1 MHTLVIIKAIHTKNA
16 PSAIGAYS
24 QAVKAGGFMYVS
36 GQIPLVPESM
46 EIVSEDFNIQVKQ
59 VLKNLKAIIVD
70 SDNKL
75 SDVVKLNVYLKD
87 LADFQSVIDA
97 MSTVFDEP
105 YPARAAVEVSRLPKD
120 VLVEIDAI
128 VYIGD

>member
-1 MHTLVIIKAIHTKNA
+1 MTKIKVIKTENA

-36 GQIPLVPESM
+36 GQIPLVPETM
-46 EIVSEDFNIQVKQ
+46 EIVSEDFNVQVNQ
-59 VLKNLKAIIVD
+59 VLENLKAIIVD
-70 SDNKL
+70 SDSKL

-87 LADFQSVIDA
+87 LGDFQSVNDA
-97 MSTVFDEP
+97 MSKVFDEP

>member
-1 MHTLVIIKAIHTKNA
+1 MTKLKAIHTSNA

-24 QAVKAGGFMYVS
+24 QAIQAGDFIYIS
-36 GQIPLVPESM
+36 GQIPLDPETM
-46 EIVSEDFNIQVKQ
+46 QIVSEDFSIQVKQ
-59 VLKNLKAIIVD
+59 VLDNLKAIILA
-70 SDNKL
+70 SGSKL

-87 LADFQSVIDA
+87 LSNFQSVNDA
-97 MSTVFDEP
+97 MSKAFDEP

>member
-1 MHTLVIIKAIHTKNA
+1 MTKIKAIHTKNA

-36 GQIPLVPESM
+36 GQIPLAPESM
-46 EIVSEDFNIQVKQ
+46 EIVSDDFSVQVKQ
-59 VLKNLKAIIVD
+59 VLENLKAIIVD
-70 SDNKL
+70 SGSKL

-87 LADFQSVIDA
+87 LADFQSVNEA

>member
-1 MHTLVIIKAIHTKNA
+1 MTKLKAIHTKNA

-36 GQIPLVPESM
+36 GQIPLAPESM
-46 EIVSEDFNIQVKQ
+46 EIVSEDFSLQVKQ
-59 VLKNLKAIIVD
+59 VLENLKAIIVD
-70 SDNKL
+70 SDSKL

-87 LADFQSVIDA
+87 LADFQSVNDA

-120 VLVEIDAI
+120 VLVEIDAV

>member
-1 MHTLVIIKAIHTKNA
+1 MTKIKAIHTKNA

-36 GQIPLVPESM
+36 GQIPLVPETM
-46 EIVSEDFNIQVKQ
+46 EIVSEDFNMQIKQ
-59 VLKNLKAIIVD
+59 VLENLKGIIVD
-70 SDNKL
+70 SGSKL

-87 LADFQSVIDA
+87 LADFQSVNDA

>member
-1 MHTLVIIKAIHTKNA
+1 MTKIKAIHTKNA

-36 GQIPLVPESM
+36 GQIPLAPESM
-46 EIVSEDFNIQVKQ
+46 EIVSDDFSVQVKQ
-59 VLKNLKAIIVD
+59 VLENLKAIIVD
-70 SDNKL
+70 SCSKL

-87 LADFQSVIDA
+87 LDDFQSVNDA

>member
-1 MHTLVIIKAIHTKNA
+1 MTKLKSIHTKNA

-36 GQIPLVPESM
+36 GQIPLAPETM
-46 EIVSEDFNIQVKQ
+46 EIVSEDFNVQVKQ
-59 VLKNLKAIIVD
+59 VLENLKAIIVD
-70 SDNKL
+70 SGSKL

-87 LADFQSVIDA
+87 LADFQSVNDA

>member
-1 MHTLVIIKAIHTKNA
+1 MTKIKAIHTKNA

-36 GQIPLVPESM
+36 GQIPLAPESM
-46 EIVSEDFNIQVKQ
+46 EIVSEDFSLQVKQ
-59 VLKNLKAIIVD
+59 VLENLKAIIVD
-70 SDNKL
+70 SGSKL

-87 LADFQSVIDA
+87 LADFQSVNDA

-128 VYIGD
+128 VYICD

>member
-1 MHTLVIIKAIHTKNA
+1 MTKLKAIHTKNA

-36 GQIPLVPESM
+36 GQIPLVPETM
-46 EIVSEDFNIQVKQ
+46 EIVSEDFNVQVKQ
-59 VLKNLKAIIVD
+59 VLENLKAIIID
-70 SDNKL
+70 SDSKL

-87 LADFQSVIDA
+87 LTDFQSVNDA
-97 MSTVFDEP
+97 MSSVFDEP

-120 VLVEIDAI
+120 VLVEIDAV

>member
-1 MHTLVIIKAIHTKNA
+1 MTKLKAIHTKNA

-87 LADFQSVIDA
+87 LADFQSVNDA

>member
-1 MHTLVIIKAIHTKNA
+1 MTKLKAIHTKNA

-36 GQIPLVPESM
+36 GQIPLAPETM
-46 EIVSEDFNIQVKQ
+46 EIVSEDFNVQVKQ
-59 VLKNLKAIIVD
+59 VLENLKAVIVD
-70 SDNKL
+70 SDSKL

-87 LADFQSVIDA
+87 LGDFQSVNDA
-97 MSTVFDEP
+97 MSKVFDEP

>member
-1 MHTLVIIKAIHTKNA
+1 MTKLKAIHTKNA

-36 GQIPLVPESM
+36 GQIPLVPETM
-46 EIVSEDFNIQVKQ
+46 EIVSEDFNVQVKQ
-59 VLKNLKAIIVD
+59 VLENLKAIIVD
-70 SDNKL
+70 SDSKL

-87 LADFQSVIDA
+87 LTDFQSVNDA
-97 MSTVFDEP
+97 MSSVFDEP

-120 VLVEIDAI
+120 VLVEIDAV

>member
-1 MHTLVIIKAIHTKNA
+1 MTKLKAIHTKNA

-36 GQIPLVPESM
+36 GQIPLAPETM
-46 EIVSEDFNIQVKQ
+46 EIVSEDFNVQVKQ
-59 VLKNLKAIIVD
+59 VLENLKAIIVD
-70 SDNKL
+70 SGSKL

-87 LADFQSVIDA
+87 LADFQSVNDA

>member
-1 MHTLVIIKAIHTKNA
+1 MTKLKAINTKNA

-36 GQIPLVPESM
+36 GQIPLAPETM
-46 EIVSEDFNIQVKQ
+46 EIVSEDFNVQVKQ
-59 VLKNLKAIIVD
+59 VLENLKAVIVD
-70 SDNKL
+70 SDSKL

-87 LADFQSVIDA
+87 LGDFQSVNDA
-97 MSTVFDEP
+97 MSKVFDEP

>member
-1 MHTLVIIKAIHTKNA
+1 MTKLKAIHTKNA

-46 EIVSEDFNIQVKQ
+46 EIVSEDFNVQVKQ

-87 LADFQSVIDA
+87 LADFQSVNDA

>member
-1 MHTLVIIKAIHTKNA
+1 MTKLKAIHTKNA

-36 GQIPLVPESM
+36 GQIPLAAETM
-46 EIVSEDFNIQVKQ
+46 EIVSEDFNVQVKQ
-59 VLKNLKAIIVD
+59 VLENLKAIIVD
-70 SDNKL
+70 SDSKL

-87 LADFQSVIDA
+87 LADFQSVNDA

>member
-1 MHTLVIIKAIHTKNA
+1 MTKLKSIHTKNA

-36 GQIPLVPESM
+36 GQIPLVPGTM
-46 EIVSEDFNIQVKQ
+46 KIVSEDFNVQVKQ
-59 VLKNLKAIIVD
+59 VLENLKAIIVD
-70 SDNKL
+70 SDSKL

-87 LADFQSVIDA
+87 LADFQSVNDA

-120 VLVEIDAI
+120 VLVEIDAV

>member
-1 MHTLVIIKAIHTKNA
+1 MTKLKSIHTKNA

-36 GQIPLVPESM
+36 GQIPLVPETM
-46 EIVSEDFNIQVKQ
+46 EIVSEDFSVQVKQ
-59 VLKNLKAIIVD
+59 VLENLKSIIVD
-70 SDNKL
+70 SGSKL

-87 LADFQSVIDA
+87 LADFQSVNDA
-97 MSTVFDEP
+97 MSIVFDEP

-120 VLVEIDAI
+120 VLVEIDAV

>member
-1 MHTLVIIKAIHTKNA
+1 MTKIKAIHTKNA

-36 GQIPLVPESM
+36 GQIPLAPESM
-46 EIVSEDFNIQVKQ
+46 EIVSDDFSVQVKQ
-59 VLKNLKAIIVD
+59 VLENLKAIIVD
-70 SDNKL
+70 SGCKL

-87 LADFQSVIDA
+87 LADFQSVNDA

>member
-1 MHTLVIIKAIHTKNA
+1 MTKLKAIHTKNA

-36 GQIPLVPESM
+36 GQIPLAPESM
-46 EIVSEDFNIQVKQ
+46 EIVSEDFNVQVKQ
-59 VLKNLKAIIVD
+59 VLENLKAIIVD
-70 SDNKL
+70 SGCKL

-87 LADFQSVIDA
+87 LADFQSVNDA

-120 VLVEIDAI
+120 VLVEIDAV

>member
-1 MHTLVIIKAIHTKNA
+1 MTKLKAIHTKNA

-36 GQIPLVPESM
+36 GQIPLAPESM
-46 EIVSEDFNIQVKQ
+46 EIVSEDFNVQVKQ
-59 VLKNLKAIIVD
+59 VLENLNAIIVD
-70 SDNKL
+70 SGSKL

-87 LADFQSVIDA
+87 LADFQSVNDA

-120 VLVEIDAI
+120 VLVEIDAV

>member
-1 MHTLVIIKAIHTKNA
+1 MTKIKSIHTKNA

-36 GQIPLVPESM
+36 GQIPLAPESM
-46 EIVSEDFNIQVKQ
+46 EIVSEDFSLQVKQ
-59 VLKNLKAIIVD
+59 VLENLKAIIVD
-70 SDNKL
+70 SGSKL

-87 LADFQSVIDA
+87 LADFQSVNDA

>member
-1 MHTLVIIKAIHTKNA
+1 MTKLKAINTKNA
-16 PSAIGAYS
+16 PSAIGVYS

-36 GQIPLVPESM
+36 GQIPLVPETM
-46 EIVSEDFNIQVKQ
+46 EIVSEDFNVQVKQ
-59 VLKNLKAIIVD
+59 VLENLKAIIVD
-70 SDNKL
+70 SNSKL

-87 LADFQSVIDA
+87 LADFQSVNDA

-120 VLVEIDAI
+120 VLVEIDAV

>member
-1 MHTLVIIKAIHTKNA
+1 MTKLKAIHTKNA

-36 GQIPLVPESM
+36 GQIPLAPESM
-46 EIVSEDFNIQVKQ
+46 EIVSEDFSLQVKQ
-59 VLKNLKAIIVD
+59 VLENLKAIIVD
-70 SDNKL
+70 SGSKL

-87 LADFQSVIDA
+87 LADFQSVNDA

-120 VLVEIDAI
+120 VLVEIDAV

>member
-1 MHTLVIIKAIHTKNA
+1 MTKLKAIHTKNA

-36 GQIPLVPESM
+36 GQIPLVPETM
-46 EIVSEDFNIQVKQ
+46 EIVSEDFNMQINQ
-59 VLKNLKAIIVD
+59 VLENLKAIIVN
-70 SDNKL
+70 SGSKL
-75 SDVVKLNVYLKD
+75 NDVIKLNVYLKD
-87 LADFQSVIDA
+87 LADFQSVNDV
-97 MSTVFDEP
+97 MSKVFDEP

-120 VLVEIDAI
+120 VLVEIDAV

>member
-1 MHTLVIIKAIHTKNA
+1 MTKLKAIHTKNA
-16 PSAIGAYS
+16 PSAIGVYS

-36 GQIPLVPESM
+36 GQIPLAPETM
-46 EIVSEDFNIQVKQ
+46 EIVSEDFNVQVKQ
-59 VLKNLKAIIVD
+59 VLENLKAVIVD
-70 SDNKL
+70 SDSKL

-87 LADFQSVIDA
+87 LGDFQSVNDA
-97 MSTVFDEP
+97 MSKVFDEP

-120 VLVEIDAI
+120 VLVEIDAV

>member
-1 MHTLVIIKAIHTKNA
+1 MTKLKAIHTKNA

-24 QAVKAGGFMYVS
+24 QAVKAGEFMYVS
-36 GQIPLVPESM
+36 GQIPLAPETM
-46 EIVSEDFNIQVKQ
+46 EIVSEDFNVQVKQ
-59 VLKNLKAIIVD
+59 VLENLKAVIVD
-70 SDNKL
+70 SDSKL

-87 LADFQSVIDA
+87 LADFQSVNDV

-120 VLVEIDAI
+120 VLVEIDAV

>member
-1 MHTLVIIKAIHTKNA
+1 MTKLKAIHTKNA

-36 GQIPLVPESM
+36 GQIPLVPETM
-46 EIVSEDFNIQVKQ
+46 EIVSEDFNVQVKQ
-59 VLKNLKAIIVD
+59 VLENLKAIIVD
-70 SDNKL
+70 SGSKL

-87 LADFQSVIDA
+87 LADFQSVNEA

>member
-1 MHTLVIIKAIHTKNA
+1 MTKIKAIHTKNA

-36 GQIPLVPESM
+36 GQIPLAPESM
-46 EIVSEDFNIQVKQ
+46 EIVSEDFSLQVKQ
-59 VLKNLKAIIVD
+59 VLENLKSIIVD
-70 SDNKL
+70 SDSKL

-87 LADFQSVIDA
+87 LADFQSVNDA

-120 VLVEIDAI
+120 VLVEIDAV

>member
-1 MHTLVIIKAIHTKNA
+1 MTKLKAINTKNA
-16 PSAIGAYS
+16 PSAIGVYS

-36 GQIPLVPESM
+36 GQIPLVPETM
-46 EIVSEDFNIQVKQ
+46 EIVSEDFNVQVKQ
-59 VLKNLKAIIVD
+59 VLENLKAIIVD
-70 SDNKL
+70 SDSKL

-87 LADFQSVIDA
+87 LADFQSVNDA

>member
-1 MHTLVIIKAIHTKNA
+1 MTKLKAIHTKNA
-16 PSAIGAYS
+16 PSAIGVYS
-24 QAVKAGGFMYVS
+24 QAVKAGEFMYVS
-36 GQIPLVPESM
+36 GQIPLVPETM
-46 EIVSEDFNIQVKQ
+46 EIVSEDFNVQIKQ
-59 VLKNLKAIIVD
+59 VLENLKAIIVD
-70 SDNKL
+70 SDSKL

-87 LADFQSVIDA
+87 LADFQSVNDA

>member
-1 MHTLVIIKAIHTKNA
+1 MTKLKSIHTKNA

-36 GQIPLVPESM
+36 GQIPLVPETM
-46 EIVSEDFNIQVKQ
+46 EIVSEDFSVQVKQ
-59 VLKNLKAIIVD
+59 VLENLKSIIVD
-70 SDNKL
+70 SDSKL

-87 LADFQSVIDA
+87 LADFQSVNDA

>member
-1 MHTLVIIKAIHTKNA
+1 MTKLKAIHTKNA

-36 GQIPLVPESM
+36 GQIPLAPESM
-46 EIVSEDFNIQVKQ
+46 EIVSEDFNVQVKQ
-59 VLKNLKAIIVD
+59 VLENLKAIIVD
-70 SDNKL
+70 SGCKL
-75 SDVVKLNVYLKD
+75 SDVVKLNVYLKE
-87 LADFQSVIDA
+87 LADFQSVNDA
-97 MSTVFDEP
+97 MSTDFDEP